1 MMIGTSQNVA
11 NSKKQLKNTRFV
23 GTTNCDSTSKD
34 QIDGD
39 FSDYAVISKAE
50 IPEMKLLKME
60 YVHKAVKPSCPPPAP
75 PKPKCKCTT
84 TTTTSGVIESPKIS
98 PPPPPPLKSALKVT
112 ISEPL
117 EKNSAK
123 YLIYKQKNHSIFGS
137 AAVKGNNGDIQS
149 TKLQYISGKM
159 DSNQTQNLHQ
169 TENSSSSSSSLP
181 KVKETNNKKRYL
193 IFDSKKNSNKFDS
206 IQFYFD
212 NKSYEK
218 YVDNKLYG
226 KIGGGR
232 SATPELR
239 DISNDDLK
247 CFENSRSWEYRDHS
261 KTESK
266 LKLFDNSWKLKTATT
281 KSDGGNSSSGAS
293 SCDSEI
299 SLKRRNC
306 RLRPQHKFTI
316 SKSIDDL
323 SSSSKASHDVSR
335 INQLFANATPQ
346 QLASKAKFGD
356 LKCKPNVTNN
366 NNSKLT
372 RKNLSKYH
380 RSTTELNL
388 KTVAQS
394 QSSSS
399 CGFKNC
405 KFSHCPV
412 SNSVASAPNNNNN
425 NSNNVNEKRK
435 KFDEN
440 FIKKFE
446 DMQKNLRNNEYS
458 NHNNKSMISVNGKSN
473 IIVNDA
479 KNIQDFFIA
488 DGKKQNNHQ
497 NKTTIKINESCF
509 VVNNNSSNEERNNRN
524 VIELNNSP
532 WGDKNIKVKNN
543 LLAKVDNKIVDAH
556 NKIRNEENSVKI
568 YVSASPTPSTTLSI
582 SSSSSDSDKDYGYFD
597 TSSQGRSSSPEFAE
611 MFKKFKQLCK
621 EKSMGCDGTM
631 FWNNSYFDEEE
642 SEIKS
647 SKKILDPPTKVITTT
662 TTTTGALYA
671 CTKCHTTTE
680 DLMSNYICICRNKVI
695 LYYLNRKNLESSYF
709 AFVAV
714 DEKVSNCVKFHST
727 SSDLESE
734 EKYQKTFPH
743 NHTIVL

>member
-1 MMIGTSQNVA
+1 MIGTSQNIA
-11 NSKKQLKNTRFV
+11 NSKKLKNTRFV
-23 GTTNCDSTSKD
+23 GTTNCGPSKD

-39 FSDYAVISKAE
+39 FSDYAVIHKAE
-50 IPEMKLLKME
+50 IPEMKLLKMD
-60 YVHKAVKPSCPPPAP
+60 YVHKAVKPNCPPPAP

-84 TTTTSGVIESPKIS
+84 STSGVIESPK
-98 PPPPPPLKSALKVT
+98 PPSPPLKSALKVT

-117 EKNSAK
+117 EKNSK

-137 AAVKGNNGDIQS
+137 SAVKGNSGDTQS
-149 TKLQYISGKM
+149 SKLQYVSGKM
-159 DSNQTQNLHQ
+159 DSHPIQSLPET
-169 TENSSSSSSSLP
+169 SSTSLP
-181 KVKETNNKKRYL
+181 KVKEANTKKRYL
-193 IFDSKKNSNKFDS
+193 IFDSKKSSNKFDS

-226 KIGGGR
+226 KIGGR

-239 DISNDDLK
+239 DISNDDMK
-247 CFENSRSWEYRDHS
+247 CFENSRSWEYRDHT

-266 LKLFDNSWKLKTATT
+266 LKLFDSSWKLKTATT

-306 RLRPQHKFTI
+306 RLRPEQKLTI
-316 SKSIDDL
+316 SKSTDDL
-323 SSSSKASHDVSR
+323 SSSSRASHDVSR

-346 QLASKAKFGD
+346 LLASKAKFGD
-356 LKCKPNVTNN
+356 LKCRQNVTSNN
-366 NNSKLT
+366 GNKLT
-372 RKNLSKYH
+372 KKNLSKYH

-388 KTVAQS
+388 NSVAQP
-394 QSSSS
+394 

-405 KFSHCPV
+405 KFSDCPV
-412 SNSVASAPNNNNN
+412 SNSVASAPI
-425 NSNNVNEKRK
+425 NNVIEKRK

-446 DMQKNLRNNEYS
+446 DMQKNLRNSENS
-458 NHNNKSMISVNGKSN
+458 NKSMISVNGRSN
-473 IIVNDA
+473 IIVNDT
-479 KNIQDFFIA
+479 KFTHDNFIID
-488 DGKKQNNHQ
+488 DGKKQNNQQ

-509 VVNNNSSNEERNNRN
+509 VVNHNNSSYDERNNRN
-524 VIELNNSP
+524 IIELNNSP
-532 WGDKNIKVKNN
+532 WGDKNIKVRSN
-543 LLAKVDNKIVDAH
+543 LLAKVDNKVVDAT

-611 MFKKFKQLCK
+611 MFKKFQQLCK

-631 FWNNSYFDEEE
+631 FWNNSYFDEDEHGGNGE
-642 SEIKS
+642 NKIG
-647 SKKILDPPTKVITTT
+647 KKKPDPPTKAPSS
-662 TTTTGALYA
+662 ALYA

-695 LYYLNRKNLESSYF
+695 K
-709 AFVAV
+709 
-714 DEKVSNCVKFHST
+714 
-727 SSDLESE
+727 
-734 EKYQKTFPH
+734 
-743 NHTIVL
+743 I